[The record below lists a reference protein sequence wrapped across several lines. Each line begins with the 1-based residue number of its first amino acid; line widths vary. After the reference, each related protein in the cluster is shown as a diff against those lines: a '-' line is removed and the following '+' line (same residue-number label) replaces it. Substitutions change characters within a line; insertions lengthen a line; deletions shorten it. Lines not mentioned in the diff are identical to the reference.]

1 MKYANL
7 KPPRAIKII
16 EKKKVNE
23 HPIYKQLLKNE
34 LKILRECRH
43 PNIMDVQDII
53 EDENNFYII
62 SELIVGGSIFERLK
76 KKKRFNEKESAIII
90 K

>member
-1 MKYANL
+1 
-7 KPPRAIKII
+7 
-16 EKKKVNE
+16 
-23 HPIYKQLLKNE
+23 
-34 LKILRECRH
+34 
-43 PNIMDVQDII
+43 MDVQDII

-62 SELIVGGSIFERLK
+62 SELIEGGSIFERLK